1 MINLRR
7 GGLSNFIEKFTLGEV
22 GVEDLDNFIEEWHD
36 SPTDLSL
43 YDYLGL
49 TWEQYSDIVRNP
61 KLLLEY
67 FPRTCD
73 VERGE

>member
-1 MINLRR
+1 M
-7 GGLSNFIEKFTLGEV
+7 SNFIEKFTLGEV
-22 GVEDLDNFIEEWHD
+22 GVEDLDNFIDEWHD
-36 SPTDLSL
+36 SPTDLPL

-49 TWEQYSDIVRNP
+49 TWEQYSDIVMNP
-61 KLLLEY
+61 KILSEY

>member
-1 MINLRR
+1 M
-7 GGLSNFIEKFTLGEV
+7 SNFIEKFTLGEV
-22 GVEDLDNFIEEWHD
+22 GVEDLDNFIDEWHD
-36 SPTDLSL
+36 SPTDLPL
-43 YDYLGL
+43 YGYLGL
-49 TWEQYSDIVRNP
+49 TWEQYSDIVMNP